1 MVLIFDISD
10 VYETAAYDWL
20 FSQYQGREQ
29 IVEMALKFLG
39 NIDNWRLFFVC

>member
-20 FSQYQGREQ
+20 YQYQGRVQ
-29 IVEMALKFLG
+29 IAEMALKFLG
-39 NIDNWRLFFVC
+39 NIDNWRLFLVC